1 MKKCLIVVVT
11 LGMFFAQHLNAQD
24 FKFGFAVEPTLSWMN
39 TNSPDI
45 QNDGS
50 NFGFRFGVIGENY
63 FGDNFG
69 ITAGVRLGFSM
80 GGALKHR
87 YGGRLLPEAELTRQ
101 IESDRDNFPDNT
113 SLNYNLSV
121 LELPF
126 SFKMR
131 SNQIGY
137 INYFA
142 EFPILSLGILT
153 NAKGDI
159 TSSSINSEDENIIKD
174 VSSLFLSWG
183 VGGGLEY
190 ELSAGT
196 SLILGIYYLSSL
208 SDMTTDDAVVNIP
221 LDTGEVVEEQE
232 ESKGIMRNISLRVG
246 VRF

>member
-1 MKKCLIVVVT
+1 MKKSIILFLAI
-11 LGMFFAQHLNAQD
+11 GMFYFQQAHAQD
-24 FKFGFAVEPTLSWMN
+24 FKFGFSVEPTLSWM
-39 TNSPDI
+39 TTSTPDV
-45 QNDGS
+45 QSDGS

-69 ITAGVRLGFSM
+69 ITAGVRLGIGM
-80 GGALKHR
+80 GGSLKYR
-87 YGGRLLPEAELTRQ
+87 YGGRLLPESELTRQ
-101 IESDRDNFPDNT
+101 IENSRDDFPDNT
-113 SLNYNLSV
+113 SINYNLSV

-159 TSSSINSEDENIIKD
+159 TSSTINSEDENVIKD
-174 VSSLFLSWG
+174 VSTIFLNWG
-183 VGGGLEY
+183 VGAGMEY

-196 SLILGIYYLSSL
+196 SLVLGLYYMSSL
-208 SDMTTDDAVVNIP
+208 SDMTTDDAIVNIP
-221 LDTGEVVEEQE
+221 LDSGEVVEEPE
-232 ESKGIMRNISLRVG
+232 ESKGILRNISLRVG
-246 VRF
+246 VKF